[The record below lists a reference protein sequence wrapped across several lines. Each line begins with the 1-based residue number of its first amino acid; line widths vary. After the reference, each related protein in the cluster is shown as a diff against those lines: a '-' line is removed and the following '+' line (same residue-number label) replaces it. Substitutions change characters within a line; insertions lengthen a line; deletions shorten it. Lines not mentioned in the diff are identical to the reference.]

1 MNTRNNVNT
10 AFHFSSQTRSLL
22 LFCIIVKNIV
32 HTCKEKCKPLVFRG
46 YYDISSNVVSS
57 WDPYPFLLTMLYLTS
72 QLMYS
77 FDVHNT
83 SENVLKAFI
92 NDLFVSFLTTSYIIT
107 TRRILHILVS
117 KSGNAVKTV
126 KIFLATVITSDLS
139 KKPLKKYYKDSEADY
154 LLPLCCEREAKMHQ
168 FFLKKTTF
176 CL

>member
-1 MNTRNNVNT
+1 
-10 AFHFSSQTRSLL
+10 
-22 LFCIIVKNIV
+22 
-32 HTCKEKCKPLVFRG
+32 
-46 YYDISSNVVSS
+46 
-57 WDPYPFLLTMLYLTS
+57 MLYLTS

-154 LLPLCCEREAKMHQ
+154 LL
-168 FFLKKTTF
+168 TTTRWGLPSALLWKRSKNASVLF
-176 CL
+176 KENDLLFIRGHFPIDRYTTSVFNFIRWLTILT

>member
-1 MNTRNNVNT
+1 
-10 AFHFSSQTRSLL
+10 
-22 LFCIIVKNIV
+22 
-32 HTCKEKCKPLVFRG
+32 
-46 YYDISSNVVSS
+46 
-57 WDPYPFLLTMLYLTS
+57 MLYLTS

-92 NDLFVSFLTTSYIIT
+92 NDLFVSFLTTSYVIT

-117 KSGNAVKTV
+117 KFSGNAVKTV

-154 LLPLCCEREAKMHQ
+154 LLLRAMRPSFRSVVKEKPKCISS
-168 FFLKKTTF
+168 F
-176 CL
+176 

>member
-1 MNTRNNVNT
+1 
-10 AFHFSSQTRSLL
+10 
-22 LFCIIVKNIV
+22 
-32 HTCKEKCKPLVFRG
+32 
-46 YYDISSNVVSS
+46 
-57 WDPYPFLLTMLYLTS
+57 MLYLTS

-92 NDLFVSFLTTSYIIT
+92 NDLFVSFLTTSYVIT

-154 LLPLCCEREAKMHQ
+154 LQLRDEAFLPLCCEREAKMHQ